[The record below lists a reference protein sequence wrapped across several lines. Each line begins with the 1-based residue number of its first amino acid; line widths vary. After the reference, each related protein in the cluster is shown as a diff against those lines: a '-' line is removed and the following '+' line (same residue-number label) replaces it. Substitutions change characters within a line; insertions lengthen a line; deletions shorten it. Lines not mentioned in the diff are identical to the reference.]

1 MISRELIYITY
12 ILIEPFDVIGK
23 KINKQAIPN
32 KMYLM

>member
-23 KINKQAIPN
+23 KLINKQYQI
-32 KMYLM
+32 K